1 MDVTPLL
8 TALDKYGALFVLA
21 ALLASGWLIP
31 KSVYLRE
38 VVRADTYEKLAQNAL
53 ETMARL
59 VNPPKP

>member
-1 MDVTPLL
+1 
-8 TALDKYGALFVLA
+8 LDKYGALFVLA